1 MQFNL
6 TACGLKALV
15 HIPQALLS
23 AHDTVAHREYGPIL
37 PPMPD
42 ELPEDEEATRTVCL
56 VKNNQPLVSRRSHL
70 PREGNIELAVSVCS
84 YMCSNVLIA
93 AFFLYGL

>member
-1 MQFNL
+1 M
-6 TACGLKALV
+6 V
-15 HIPQALLS
+15 HVPQALLS
-23 AHDTVAHREYGPIL
+23 AHDTVAQRDYGPIL

-70 PREGNIELAVSVCS
+70 PPEGNMEVAVSV
-84 YMCSNVLIA
+84 CSNVLIA
-93 AFFLYGL
+93 AFFLSGL

>member
-1 MQFNL
+1 
-6 TACGLKALV
+6 
-15 HIPQALLS
+15 
-23 AHDTVAHREYGPIL
+23 
-37 PPMPD
+37 MPD

-84 YMCSNVLIA
+84 YMCSNVLPFSYTVYKFTVIQMFRRELMLM
-93 AFFLYGL
+93 FFFPGRRIFQVNSLLF